1 MDKYIRCINCILKLL
16 SADTEILYISEKIG
30 TPCIQLENHAI
41 NIGIRDFIS
50 QPSCPDT
57 VLYDKFRNQIIFISF
72 SEISGIFT
80 EEKVKAGEEICHCPG
95 TEAVFITAFQTT
107 DDMLA
112 DYQKLAVNTNVW
124 TADAPD
130 HKIVNYPDLRLTP

>member
-1 MDKYIRCINCILKLL
+1 MDKYIRGINCILTLV
-16 SADTEILYISEKIG
+16 SADTEILYISEKRG
-30 TPCIQLENHAI
+30 PPCIQLENHAI

-80 EEKVKAGEEICHCPG
+80 EEKVKSVE
-95 TEAVFITAFQTT
+95 
-107 DDMLA
+107 
-112 DYQKLAVNTNVW
+112 
-124 TADAPD
+124 
-130 HKIVNYPDLRLTP
+130 